1 LRSSAPVHVARNDHL
16 GCLIP
21 DELLGVNHTYEPD
34 FLVKLT
40 NGTTVVLEIK
50 GFEGHDDRAKHEA
63 AKKWV
68 RAVSN
73 WGQLGEWAFH
83 VCRDPQVLARELG
96 AVAKG

>member
-1 LRSSAPVHVARNDHL
+1 L
-16 GCLIP
+16 G
-21 DELLGVNHTYEPD
+21 N
-34 FLVKLT
+34 
-40 NGTTVVLEIK
+40 K

-73 WGQLGEWAFH
+73 WGQLGQWVFD